1 MAEKSDSVSLVEGE
15 RVEVI
20 EKTSQDW
27 WFVRKVVTN
36 EKGFVPPSVLQDSA
50 TYTHYMKDT
59 LSKKIEKLPVLRS
72 RIFFYLLLFFPN
84 WRIFDKNSLCPK
96 KEHEVI

>member
-1 MAEKSDSVSLVEGE
+1 MLYLQDVTEYVAISSFVAEKSDSVSLVEGE

-27 WFVRKVVTN
+27 WFIRKVVTN
-36 EKGFVPPSVLQDSA
+36 EKGFVPSSVLEDSA

-72 RIFFYLLLFFPN
+72 KIYF
-84 WRIFDKNSLCPK
+84 
-96 KEHEVI
+96 

>member
-1 MAEKSDSVSLVEGE
+1 MSLVEGE

-36 EKGFVPPSVLQDSA
+36 EKGFVPPSVLEDSA

-72 RIFFYLLLFFPN
+72 KIYIFL
-84 WRIFDKNSLCPK
+84 IFKLEKFQANA
-96 KEHEVI
+96 

>member
-1 MAEKSDSVSLVEGE
+1 MTEYVAISSFVAEKSDSVSLVEGE

-36 EKGFVPPSVLQDSA
+36 EKGFVPPSVLEDSA

-72 RIFFYLLLFFPN
+72 KFLFIYF
-84 WRIFDKNSLCPK
+84 
-96 KEHEVI
+96 V